1 MELPKISR
9 GTTSTL
15 MMTARS
21 KAFRMLE
28 KSSRCTSTRMV
39 ELTLLGWKGLTLARK
54 TLKIN
59 SLLTLRK
66 KI

>member
-1 MELPKISR
+1 MELLKISR
-9 GTTSTL
+9 GTIFIL
-15 MMTARS
+15 MMTARF
-21 KAFRMLE
+21 KAFRMLG

-39 ELTLLGWKGLTLARK
+39 ELTLLGWKGPMQARK